1 MSNIA
6 GKAYAMSV
14 VSPIP
19 RHLAWINR
27 LIFWYSQLPFNRN
40 SFKGLVTLSLI
51 HYARWVILSPNQFP
65 RLAESQPKET
75 IKYVYEFFFSNFNGS
90 WDQYVDS
97 FHMAIPSGL
106 DLLWKFNVKYP
117 KSVPLDPFHRYIN
130 FNQVWNDHYY
140 NAYPMAASNDVKSAQ
155 TVKRDLLK
163 FIEDTKAD
171 DPETFQKKFT
181 LLLIER
187 QHDLSLMEAT
197 PIVSLAAAEV
207 EKREEKR
214 NEKTLQRSV

>member
-14 VSPIP
+14 VSPIQ
-19 RHLAWINR
+19 RYMAWINR
-27 LIFWYSQLPFNRN
+27 LIFWYALLPFNRN

-51 HYARWVILSPNQFP
+51 HYARWVILSPKQFP
-65 RLAESQPKET
+65 RLDESQPKET
-75 IKYVYEFFFSNFNGS
+75 IKYVYEFFWSNFNGS

-130 FNQVWNDHYY
+130 YNQIWNDHYY
-140 NAYPMAASNDVKSAQ
+140 NAYPLASSNDVKSAQ
-155 TVKRDLLK
+155 KIKQDLLDL
-163 FIEDTKAD
+163 IEDTKAD

-181 LLLIER
+181 KLLIER
-187 QHDLSLMEAT
+187 QHDLSLMEPT